1 MRLREV
7 ATSECRREELSR
19 RGMAEMVH
27 LQCTSALPSLPPLV
41 DESLHTPARR
51 GSNKSS
57 LLSSIVRCTLPE
69 LFNIA
74 VGRLKLAFAS
84 HRSLLFTSVLR
95 STLPSQLRRHKSTR
109 QTWTSSHSNKQT
121 SEAWSNSGPCSN
133 RSGDPSGPR
142 RRPRPSRTSRPWP
155 TAAAAGRASR

>member
-57 LLSSIVRCTLPE
+57 LLSSIVAMHSPGIIQYCRGSSQTCL
-69 LFNIA
+69 
-74 VGRLKLAFAS
+74 R
-84 HRSLLFTSVLR
+84 FTSKPPLHLCA
-95 STLPSQLRRHKSTR
+95 TI
-109 QTWTSSHSNKQT
+109 
-121 SEAWSNSGPCSN
+121 
-133 RSGDPSGPR
+133 DPPL
-142 RRPRPSRTSRPWP
+142 P
-155 TAAAAGRASR
+155 TATA